1 MLSYFFRFPSV
12 YFLRLIFKNLSSI
25 NITNLVINFII
36 WLCIATS
43 TTAFSYDKLTNKQS
57 NASSVNS
64 TFIESNNNLLKFSH
78 LSTLDG
84 LSNSNVFGITQDN
97 QGFIW
102 FATEDGLNRFDGKN
116 FVTYRHNANNEHSI
130 ADNLIRKIFIDSEQT
145 LWIGTQ
151 NGLSRYNPIFNNFDN
166 YFSTPDN
173 DNSLRDNIIW
183 DIYQNKSE
191 PLKNNQATPLIWIST
206 TDGLHTVTVDSD
218 TRNLTFQ
225 RIKIR
230 GYNDNTREIK
240 TIFQDKQQNYWL
252 GSFDNGIHLI
262 SKNLTYLGS
271 LTSQNKY
278 DLTIDAKALFDI
290 KTIDNQYWLATD
302 NGLFIVDDRYQLISH
317 LTVNKTSNNTKQS
330 LLSNNIR
337 AIAQFDEN
345 HVWLATHEGL
355 NTINLLSDTIES
367 YQNNAQPT
375 SLSENWLMDI
385 YQDRNNNMWLASYG
399 GGLNKH
405 SPLTGLFHHGLTT
418 KESNNFRVESFAETS
433 DGTIWLSSEEQGL
446 YSLNV
451 DGILEKITIP
461 LDKNIRQI
469 LANNTSYLWLQLT
482 DNKIFKFDPA
492 KNTLTEHSQWSTST
506 NYSTDSPLTLI
517 NDNFWYI
524 DEVGVL
530 SNYQTNKQKII
541 SYPLEN
547 NDHIINFQLVDN
559 RVLWIL
565 TKNNKILT
573 FDINEKTFKSKKISL
588 PITTDKTYNKKLRV
602 SKNWLWLVSGLQGIA
617 LMDRHTNQIKTF
629 DASNGLPNSFIASIL
644 IDEKEN
650 AWLATNTGI
659 IKINPF
665 TNTVTSFDK
674 DFSINKPEFIE
685 FSSLKSSHGNMYF
698 GGSNGYY
705 QFLPSDISQVT
716 QKIEK
721 PLFTNLYVAN
731 KKIKIKNENQTN
743 IANTKPTYDPTYEI
757 SKQLNFLEQV
767 ELAYKQSPISFE
779 FISPN
784 TKLPS
789 QLGYKYRLLSLEK
802 YWIDA
807 AIGVG
812 INNNRATYTNLSP
825 GDYIFE
831 VQAFDIYQPN
841 NAKTSQLNVRIL
853 PPWWLSTSML
863 FVYTLIAL
871 LILTYVIQQYR
882 NKKRYHLQIKESE
895 ERLKLS
901 LWGSG
906 DEMWDWNIITGKI
919 YRSNI
924 WGILEFPQDGT
935 RNSSSEK
942 NNLGKE
948 STNVHQH
955 DIARVKQALDNH
967 FANKTTHFEA
977 TYRVK
982 DKNNRWI
989 WILDRGKIVERD
1001 ENNNATR
1008 MTGTLK
1014 DISQI
1019 KKAEERLK
1027 LFARCI
1033 QNISDAVVIYDRQ
1046 FIVVDVNKAF
1056 QRITGKSKTKIVGS
1070 SLSFNQ
1076 YPISFA
1082 QNIKKHLLTK
1092 GSWHG
1097 EIKSLRVDGSQYL
1110 TDLSI
1115 DIIHD
1120 ENNNISHF
1128 VGVFSDITKR
1138 KETEAELRKLAS
1150 SDTLTGLPNR
1160 AFFQANQARLVKKN
1174 INHALLV
1181 FDLDNFKKINDSMG
1195 HQIGDIILCQVAKRM
1210 LMLSRKKDSVYRL
1223 GGDEFSIIIEN
1234 TNDIHTIA
1242 SLAKNILRTIAL
1254 PFKLKNQEI
1263 VLYSSIGIVL
1273 FPEDG
1278 LTGHELLKNADT
1290 AMYHAKGSGGNKYQF
1305 FSDSMNKQAVKRLQ
1319 IENLIRHGL
1328 KEDSFSVYYQP
1339 KIEIATG
1346 KIAGMEALVRFETPN
1361 KGIVSPIV
1369 FIPVSEETGQIV
1381 DIGEIV
1387 LRKACFATKKWV
1399 DAGLFDGRVA
1409 VNLSAVQFTQANLV
1423 AQITNIL
1430 KESQLP
1436 AKHLELEITEGTV
1449 MDSPQKAIDTMLQI
1463 RAMGIHLSLD
1473 DFGTGYSSLAYLK
1486 KFPLNTLKID
1496 KAFIDDIEQ
1505 SEQGRNM
1512 VATIVTIAHNLSMDV
1527 VAEGVETNQQLNFLA
1542 ELHCEQLQGYLYSKP
1557 LATDHFQKYLLAHQI
1572 TSKSTSFNR

>member
-1 MLSYFFRFPSV
+1 VLSYFYRFSFV
-12 YFLRLIFKNLSSI
+12 YFLRLIFKKFNALNIKNL
-25 NITNLVINFII
+25 FILFFI
-36 WLCIATS
+36 WLSIATS
-43 TTAFSYDKLTNKQS
+43 TTALSYDKLTNKKS
-57 NASSVNS
+57 NTTSVNS
-64 TFIESNNNLLKFSH
+64 TFIESNHNSLKFSQ

-84 LSNSNVFGITQDN
+84 LSNSNVFGVTQDH

-102 FATEDGLNRFDGKN
+102 FATEDGLNRFDGKS
-116 FVTYRHNANNEHSI
+116 FVTYRHNANNKHSI
-130 ADNLIRKIFIDSEQT
+130 ADNIIRKIFIDSEKT
-145 LWIGTQ
+145 LWVGTQ
-151 NGLSRYNPIFNNFDN
+151 NGLSRYNRELDNFDSF
-166 YFSTPDN
+166 FSMPNN

-183 DIYQNKSE
+183 DIYQNKNKLITSNKAK
-191 PLKNNQATPLIWIST
+191 PLLWIST
-206 TDGLHTVTVDSD
+206 TDGLHTLTVKNNIKKIS
-218 TRNLTFQ
+218 FQ
-225 RIKIR
+225 RIKIK
-230 GYNDNTREIK
+230 NSNHKIKEIK
-240 TIFQDKQQNYWL
+240 TIFQDKQLNYWL
-252 GSFDNGIHLI
+252 GSFDKGIHLI
-262 SKNLTYLGS
+262 SKKLTYIGS
-271 LTSQNKY
+271 LTNQNKY
-278 DLTIDAKALFDI
+278 DLTIDAQALFDI
-290 KTIDNQYWLATD
+290 KIIDNQYWLATD
-302 NGLFIVDDRYQLISH
+302 NGLFIVDDRYQLVSH
-317 LTVNKTSNNTKQS
+317 LTANNRQKNTKQH
-330 LLSNNIR
+330 LLSNSIR

-345 HVWLATHEGL
+345 HVWLATHKGL
-355 NTINLLSDTIES
+355 NTINLLNDKVES
-367 YQNNAQPT
+367 FQNNDQPT

-385 YQDRNNNMWLASYG
+385 FKDRNGSMWLASYG
-399 GGLNKH
+399 GGLNKY
-405 SPLTGLFHHGLTT
+405 SPLTSLFHHGLAT
-418 KESNNFRVESFAETS
+418 KEGKNFRVESFAETS
-433 DGTIWLSSEEQGL
+433 DGTVWFSSDEQGL
-446 YSLNV
+446 YSLSV
-451 DGILEKITIP
+451 EGILEKTKITIP
-461 LDKNIRQI
+461 KNIKQI
-469 LANNTSYLWLQLT
+469 LANNTSHIWLQLT
-482 DNKIFKFDPA
+482 DNKIFKFDPIQSS
-492 KNTLTEHSQWSTST
+492 LTEHLKWPTNS
-506 NYSTDSPLTLI
+506 NYSIDSLITLV
-517 NDNFWYI
+517 NDDFWYLN
-524 DEVGVL
+524 ESGVL
-530 SNYQTNKQKII
+530 THYQTNKQKITP
-541 SYPLEN
+541 YPLNN
-547 NDHIINFQLVDN
+547 NDRIINFQLMDN
-559 RVLWIL
+559 HFLWIL

-573 FDINEKTFKSKKISL
+573 FDTHKKIFE
-588 PITTDKTYNKKLRV
+588 NKKIKLPNTIDETYRKTLRV

-617 LMDRHTNQIKTF
+617 LINSQTNQLKVF
-629 DASNGLPNSFIASIL
+629 DESNGLPDSFIASIL

-659 IKINPF
+659 VKINPF
-665 TNTVTSFDK
+665 TNTVTSFNK
-674 DFSINKPEFIE
+674 DFAINNPEFFE
-685 FSSLKSSHGNMYF
+685 YSALKSSTNQLFF
-698 GGSNGYY
+698 GSPRGYY
-705 QFLPSDISQVT
+705 QFFPSDISQVT

-731 KKIKIKNENQTN
+731 KKINIAGSNQTN
-743 IANTKPTYDPTYEI
+743 IATAKSTYEI
-757 SKQLNFLEQV
+757 LKQLNFLEKV
-767 ELAYKQSPISFE
+767 ELAYQQSPISFE

-807 AIGVG
+807 ATDVG
-812 INNNRATYTNLSP
+812 SNNNRATYTNLSP

-831 VQAFDIYQPN
+831 VQAYDTHQPS
-841 NAKTSQLNVRIL
+841 NAKISQLNVRIL

-863 FVYTLIAL
+863 FGYTLVSL
-871 LILTYVIQQYR
+871 LILIYITQQYK
-882 NKKRYHLQIKESE
+882 NKKRYNLQIRESE

-906 DEMWDWNIITGKI
+906 DEMWDWNITTGKI

-924 WGILEFPQDGT
+924 WEILEFPQDGT

-942 NNLGKE
+942 NSQGKE
-948 STNVHQH
+948 NTNVHQH
-955 DIARVKQALDNH
+955 DIERVKTALNDH
-967 FANKTTHFEA
+967 FANKTEHFEA

-982 DKNNRWI
+982 DKNHNWI

-1019 KKAEERLK
+1019 KKVEERLK

-1056 QRITGKSKTKIVGS
+1056 QRITGKSKTKMIGS
-1070 SLSFNQ
+1070 SLSFTQ
-1076 YPISFA
+1076 YPISFS

-1097 EIKSLRVDGSQYL
+1097 EIESIRVNGSRYL
-1110 TDLSI
+1110 TDLNI

-1160 AFFQANQARLVKKN
+1160 SFFQANQARLVKKN
-1174 INHALLV
+1174 INHALFV

-1195 HQIGDIILCQVAKRM
+1195 HQVGDNVLCQVAKR
-1210 LMLSRKKDSVYRL
+1210 LLTLTRKQDTVYRL
-1223 GGDEFSIIIEN
+1223 GGDEFSIIIED
-1234 TNDIHTIA
+1234 TNDIHTIT
-1242 SLAKNILRTIAL
+1242 SLAKDILRTIAQ

-1305 FSDSMNKQAVKRLQ
+1305 FSDSMNKKAVRRLQ

-1328 KEDSFSVYYQP
+1328 KENAFSVYYQP
-1339 KIEIATG
+1339 KIEISTG

-1361 KGIVSPIV
+1361 KGVISPVV
-1369 FIPVSEETGQIV
+1369 FIPVSEETRQII

-1399 DAGLFDGRVA
+1399 DAGLFNGRVA

-1423 AQITNIL
+1423 TQITEIL

-1449 MDSPQKAIDTMLQI
+1449 MDSPQAAINTMLQI

-1512 VATIVTIAHNLSMDV
+1512 VATIVTIAHNLGMDV
-1527 VAEGVETNQQLNFLA
+1527 VAEGVETNQQLSFLA
-1542 ELHCEQLQGYLYSKP
+1542 ELRCEQLQGYLYSKP
-1557 LATDHFQKYLLAHQI
+1557 LATEHFQKYLLAHQI
-1572 TSKSTSFNR
+1572 TNKLTSFNR